1 MKKVVVIGPECT
13 GKSSLTKALGQHYN
27 TAIVEECAREYI
39 DHLERSYTQD
49 DILNIAKKQITL
61 ENTAKKPQGDY
72 LFCDTDLIVCKVWS
86 EFKYGNCHPW
96 ILEQIQNRYYDYYLL
111 CDIDLPWQEDQ
122 QREHPNHRQEL
133 FDIYEGEL
141 NKLNKPYS
149 IIRGQNRLE
158 SAIEILDYL
167 NK

>member
-1 MKKVVVIGPECT
+1 MKKVVIIGPECT

-61 ENTAKKPQGDY
+61 ENTAKPQGDY

>member
-61 ENTAKKPQGDY
+61 ENTAKPQGDY

-86 EFKYGNCHPW
+86 EFKYGSCHPW